1 LQYIF
6 SKKKQMIRTMDSDSR
21 MVECIRQDSKQILR
35 TEKERGVGGMGQ
47 VDVLIVNTRES
58 SLVLFLL

>member
-1 LQYIF
+1 
-6 SKKKQMIRTMDSDSR
+6 MDSDSR
-21 MVECIRQDSKQILR
+21 MVECIRQDSKQILP